1 MLTISFLCFNFSF
14 VPITITIVMY
24 KEARLNRVQVKKVTK
39 MLHPKEHKKSRHN
52 QGDSEKM

>member
-1 MLTISFLCFNFSF
+1 MLTISFLGFNFSF

-39 MLHPKEHKKSRHN
+39 MLHPIEHKKSRHN
-52 QGDSEKM
+52 Q